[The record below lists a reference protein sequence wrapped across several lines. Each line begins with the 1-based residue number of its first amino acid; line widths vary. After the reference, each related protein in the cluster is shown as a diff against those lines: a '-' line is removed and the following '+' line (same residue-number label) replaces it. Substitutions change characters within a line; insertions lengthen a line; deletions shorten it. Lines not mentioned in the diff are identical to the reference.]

1 MSTKTIEQHLA
12 ALQKRVAALEAKAR
26 RKPLGTWMDVFGMA
40 KDDDLFPEAMKLGA
54 EWRKKENRRRK

>member
-40 KDDDLFPEAMKLGA
+40 KDDDLFPEAIEPGA